1 MLESP
6 PIPPE
11 PPDRGKR
18 AAVIAGGILGTA
30 LLVGLAM
37 SLGSWGFRY
46 RSASLH
52 EGRLER
58 LVERQP
64 RIEQVV
70 EALLAEGA
78 TPLAAPAGEAELR
91 GLADGQGGSRAA
103 EILDKGRRHARTR
116 AFRAGDAVYVL
127 YFDADGVL
135 RDFTCLTR

>member
-1 MLESP
+1 MLEDP
-6 PIPPE
+6 PIAPE
-11 PPDRGKR
+11 PPERGKR
-18 AAVIAGGILGTA
+18 AAVIASAILGTS

-46 RSASLH
+46 RNASLH

-58 LVERQP
+58 LVERRP

-70 EALLAEGA
+70 AALLEEGA
-78 TPLAAPAGEAELR
+78 TPIAAATGEAELR
-91 GLADGQGGSRAA
+91 RLAEGHGGPRGA
-103 EILDKGRRHARTR
+103 EIVEKGRRHARTR

-135 RDFTCLTR
+135 RDFTCITP